1 MIKLYEG
8 KYEILEWKGDEYYR
22 FGEAGW
28 MQLMGMSLEEVYDQT
43 ELEAAYQV
51 LVGSSSVAVSS
62 TKYQTK
68 VTK

>member
-8 KYEILEWKGDEYYR
+8 NYEILEWKGEEYYR
-22 FGEAGW
+22 FGSAGW

-51 LVGSSSVAVSS
+51 LVGQSSVAISS
-62 TKYQTK
+62 DKYKTTIK
-68 VTK
+68 